1 MKVVEL
7 WRYPVKS
14 LQGELLDRAAVTP
27 TGLAGDRAFAIFDA
41 DTGLGLTARR
51 VPELLFGRARA
62 SGDEGVEIELPD
74 GSVAHDDGALS
85 RWLGRDVTL
94 RAAATGG
101 PREYENPLD
110 FEDEDT
116 SAWIRFRGSRGAF
129 HDSDR
134 TQVSLLSTRTIGAW
148 DRRRF
153 RANVIVDGGDEDDLV
168 GIRVRAGE
176 AALDVVQQIPRC
188 VMTTRPQP
196 DGIDRDLDVLR
207 VINLERAGHL
217 AVGALVVQPGVVRVG
232 DELTPCD

>member
-1 MKVVEL
+1 VKVVEL

-14 LQGELLDRAAVTP
+14 LQGELLDRATVTP
-27 TGLAGDRAFAIFDA
+27 TGLGGDRAFAIFDVE
-41 DTGLGLTARR
+41 TGLGLTARR

-62 SGDEGVEIELPD
+62 TDEGVAIELPD
-74 GSVAHDDGALS
+74 GSVAHDDRALS
-85 RWLGRDVTL
+85 RWLGREVTL
-94 RAAATGG
+94 RAAASAG

-110 FEDEDT
+110 FEDERA
-116 SAWIRFRGSRGAF
+116 SEWIRFRGSGGAF

-153 RANVIVDGGDEDDLV
+153 RANVIVDGGEEDDLV
-168 GIRVRAGE
+168 GVRVRVGE
-176 AALDVVQQIPRC
+176 AVLAIVKQISRC
-188 VMTTRPQP
+188 VMTTRAQP

-207 VINLERAGHL
+207 VINRERAGHL

-232 DELTPCD
+232 DELAPCG